1 APDDPV
7 LRMMESRGLIRV
19 WGGTPDTA
27 VVTLLERVD
36 PGALRPMVSQ
46 ILEENADW
54 LGDHASNNQLAP
66 PPVLPTNIVAAAV
79 QARRRRMGAQRFH
92 AGRSE
97 MACLVYAYALEPT
110 SARSARS
117 FRNRAWGFAEIGSFL
132 SDDDALDYISNDRH
146 LRFRE
151 DMLALAK

>member
-1 APDDPV
+1 AV
-7 LRMMESRGLIRV
+7 LLK
-19 WGGTPDTA
+19 
-27 VVTLLERVD
+27 
-36 PGALRPMVSQ
+36 
-46 ILEENADW
+46 
-54 LGDHASNNQLAP
+54 
-66 PPVLPTNIVAAAV
+66 NIGAAAL
-79 QARRRRMGAQRFH
+79 QARRRMMGAQRFH
-92 AGRSE
+92 AGRME

-151 DMLALAK
+151 DMLALAKALKDSTKANDPFSTPEVVTATNRMFDDYFGWAA